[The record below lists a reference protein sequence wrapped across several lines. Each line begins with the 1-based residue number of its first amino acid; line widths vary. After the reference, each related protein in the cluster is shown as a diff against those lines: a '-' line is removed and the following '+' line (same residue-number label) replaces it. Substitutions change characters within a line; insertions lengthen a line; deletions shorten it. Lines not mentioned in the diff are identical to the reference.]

1 LSLRSEKTPHQTLT
15 HESKVRDYEL
25 SGVMVSEEKLR
36 SKRILR
42 GRDDIRGLRLG
53 LMEAMGFTRE
63 EFDRPLVAVANC
75 WNELL
80 PGSYHLREVAEKV
93 KDGVRAAGGT
103 PFEFNTI
110 AVCDGIAQGHVGM
123 KYVLP
128 SRDII
133 AASIEIM
140 VEANQLDALV
150 AIGTCDKI
158 VPGMLMA
165 VARLN
170 IPSIVFTG
178 GYMLPGDFRG
188 RPTLASEI
196 TMAYGTYKT
205 GKLSK
210 EDFELLIDSC
220 CPTPG
225 ACPGMWTANTM
236 CVASEAL
243 GMSLPGNST
252 TPAVGS
258 RIAKL
263 AKEAGSKILELL
275 EHETKP
281 SDIMTYE
288 AFENCVRVILAVG
301 GSTNACLHI
310 PAIASELGI
319 TMGLDLFEKLSK
331 ETPCICGVN
340 PISMFTMKDLDESGG
355 LPAVMKLMEEKL
367 NVDVLTTS
375 GRTLRDNLKDSKV
388 FPSPTGVVR
397 PLDSPFYK
405 EGGIAV
411 LKGNLAPDGAI
422 VKQAAVSPQMLKVTG
437 ASRVFDSEEDAV
449 EALLSG
455 EIKPET
461 IMVIRYEGPKG
472 GPGMREMYDI
482 LQMLV
487 GMGLS
492 ESVALVTDGRFSGS
506 NKGGAIGHVSP
517 EAVEGGPLAIVRDGD
532 LIEIDIP
539 GRRLNLKLPDEE
551 IKERLR
557 IWKAPEPKI
566 KKGIL
571 ALYSKIA
578 ESADKG
584 ATLKV

>member
-1 LSLRSEKTPHQTLT
+1 MISQKN
-15 HESKVRDYEL
+15 
-25 SGVMVSEEKLR
+25 LR
-36 SKRILR
+36 SKRILKDR
-42 GRDDIRGLRLG
+42 NDIRGLRLS

-63 EFDRPLVAVANC
+63 EFDRPLIAVANC
-75 WNELL
+75 WNEIL
-80 PGSYHLREVAEKV
+80 PGSYHLKDVAEAV
-93 KDGVRAAGGT
+93 KSGIRVAGGT

-110 AVCDGIAQGHVGM
+110 AACDGMAQGHVGM

-133 AASIEIM
+133 AASVEIM
-140 VEANQLDALV
+140 VEAHQFDALV

-158 VPGMLMA
+158 VPGMLIA
-165 VARLN
+165 AARLN
-170 IPSIVFTG
+170 IPSIVVTG
-178 GYMLPGDFRG
+178 GYMLPGNFKG
-188 RPTLASEI
+188 RPSLVSEV
-196 TMAYGTYKT
+196 TAAYGAYKT
-205 GKLSK
+205 GKMSR

-236 CVASEAL
+236 CVTAEAL

-263 AKEAGSKILELL
+263 AKEAGGKVMELL
-275 EHETKP
+275 ERETRP

-319 TMGLDLFEKLSK
+319 NTGLDLFDKVSR

-340 PISMFTMKDLDESGG
+340 PISMFTMKDLDEAGG
-355 LPAVMKLMEEKL
+355 LPAVMKLIEGKL
-367 NVDVLTTS
+367 NADVLTIS
-375 GRTLRDNLKDSKV
+375 GTTLRENLKDVKV
-388 FPSPTGVVR
+388 SPSPTSVIR
-397 PLDSPFYK
+397 PLDSPFFE

-411 LKGNLAPDGAI
+411 LKGNLAPKGAV
-422 VKQAAVSPQMLKVTG
+422 VKQAAVSPHMLKISG
-437 ASRVFDSEEDAV
+437 AARVFDSEENAV
-449 EALLSG
+449 EALLRG
-455 EIKPET
+455 EIKPGT
-461 IMVIRYEGPKG
+461 IIVIRYEGPKG

-487 GMGLS
+487 GMELS

-517 EAVEGGPLAIVRDGD
+517 EAVEGGALAIVRDGD
-532 LIEIDIP
+532 VIEIDIP
-539 GRRLNLKLPDEE
+539 GRTLNLKLTDEE
-551 IKERLR
+551 IKERSKA
-557 IWKAPEPKI
+557 WKAPEPKI
-566 KKGIL
+566 RKGVL
-571 ALYSKIA
+571 AVYSKIA

-584 ATLKV
+584 ATIKV

>member
-1 LSLRSEKTPHQTLT
+1 
-15 HESKVRDYEL
+15 
-25 SGVMVSEEKLR
+25 
-36 SKRILR
+36 
-42 GRDDIRGLRLG
+42 
-53 LMEAMGFTRE
+53 
-63 EFDRPLVAVANC
+63 
-75 WNELL
+75 
-80 PGSYHLREVAEKV
+80 
-93 KDGVRAAGGT
+93 
-103 PFEFNTI
+103 
-110 AVCDGIAQGHVGM
+110 
-123 KYVLP
+123 
-128 SRDII
+128 
-133 AASIEIM
+133 
-140 VEANQLDALV
+140 
-150 AIGTCDKI
+150 
-158 VPGMLMA
+158 
-165 VARLN
+165 
-170 IPSIVFTG
+170 
-178 GYMLPGDFRG
+178 
-188 RPTLASEI
+188 
-196 TMAYGTYKT
+196 
-205 GKLSK
+205 
-210 EDFELLIDSC
+210 
-220 CPTPG
+220 
-225 ACPGMWTANTM
+225 
-236 CVASEAL
+236 
-243 GMSLPGNST
+243 
-252 TPAVGS
+252 
-258 RIAKL
+258 
-263 AKEAGSKILELL
+263 
-275 EHETKP
+275 
-281 SDIMTYE
+281 
-288 AFENCVRVILAVG
+288 
-301 GSTNACLHI
+301 LHI